1 MRNLITDVA
10 GLRVGSAQDAALGS
24 GVTALI
30 FDAPATASI
39 SISGGGPGLR
49 DAALLEPDMT
59 VQQID
64 ALVLSGGSA
73 FGLDSAGGVQA
84 FLRENGRGLVVAD
97 QLVPLAPG
105 AILFDLANGGDK
117 SWKTQPPYWRLG
129 YEAAKEAMKPAALD
143 FALGS
148 HGAGLG
154 ATLVDLK
161 GGLGSASAVTGQG
174 FVVGALVAVNAV
186 GQATIGESRNF
197 WAAPY
202 ERGDEYGG
210 LGWPAVI
217 PDTALALR
225 IKGVAPQNT
234 TIAIVATDAD
244 LTKAQA
250 KRLAIMAQSGMS
262 RALRPAHAAHDGDV
276 VFGAATGRA
285 GRHADI
291 YTLTDLG
298 AAAAD
303 CLARAI
309 ARAVFEATPLP
320 FSGALPSWR
329 MKFGA

>member
-84 FLRENGRGLVVAD
+84 FFARKLD
-97 QLVPLAPG
+97 G
-105 AILFDLANGGDK
+105 ACWSPT
-117 SWKTQPPYWRLG
+117 SWCRWRRARSCSIWPMAATKAGKASRPIGRLG
-129 YEAAKEAMKPAALD
+129 HEAAQAAALD

-161 GGLGSASAVTGQG
+161 GGLGSASAVTSQG

-186 GQATIGESRNF
+186 GQATIGESQNF

-202 ERGDEYGG
+202 ERGGEYGG
-210 LGWPAVI
+210 LGWPSVI
-217 PDTALALR
+217 PRDSAGLAHKRRGAAKHHHRHRRHRRRSDQGAGQTAGDHGAER
-225 IKGVAPQNT
+225 HVA
-234 TIAIVATDAD
+234 
-244 LTKAQA
+244 
-250 KRLAIMAQSGMS
+250 RLAA
-262 RALRPAHAAHDGDV
+262 RPCG
-276 VFGAATGRA
+276 
-285 GRHADI
+285 
-291 YTLTDLG
+291 
-298 AAAAD
+298 
-303 CLARAI
+303 
-309 ARAVFEATPLP
+309 P
-320 FSGALPSWR
+320 
-329 MKFGA
+329 